1 MQSLESDSRRL
12 KQLTRLGED
21 VVYTPNGGAAVTI
34 KAIFEADRE
43 TSEVIGGVE
52 AVGYKPVAECRTSDL
67 IGTVRGGTI
76 VVNSD
81 TYTIRTVLPDGTGM
95 TDLILEKTS

>member
-21 VVYTPNGGAAVTI
+21 VVYTPSAGAPVTI

-43 TSEVIGGVE
+43 VIEVINGIQTI
-52 AVGYKPVAECRTSDL
+52 GYKPFAECRTSDL
-67 IGTVRGGTI
+67 TGTIRGGTI
-76 VVNSD
+76 VVNST
-81 TYTIRTVLPDGTGM
+81 TYTIREVTPDGTGM
-95 TDLILEKTS
+95 TDLILEQTS